1 MESNPNVER
10 KIGLL
15 NMPPEISFTGHPQ
28 GVSLHFIYRTPAR
41 GNTSHLRTSHWKR
54 RCERIKQVDKI
65 EELIFRIERFGWR
78 HPAFL
83 RFVLVIDL
91 LDLPAVDPQP
101 TWWQD
106 VACHLV
112 PQARKQRHDRLI
124 WLHSEHERNHL
135 GQFKESF
142 TEAEL

>member
-1 MESNPNVER
+1 CLDCCLHATRLASFQMAVMRLLYWSERDDRSYRNV
-10 KIGLL
+10 GAPL
-15 NMPPEISFTGHPQ
+15 
-28 GVSLHFIYRTPAR
+28 A

-124 WLHSEHERNHL
+124 WLHSEHE
-135 GQFKESF
+135 
-142 TEAEL
+142 